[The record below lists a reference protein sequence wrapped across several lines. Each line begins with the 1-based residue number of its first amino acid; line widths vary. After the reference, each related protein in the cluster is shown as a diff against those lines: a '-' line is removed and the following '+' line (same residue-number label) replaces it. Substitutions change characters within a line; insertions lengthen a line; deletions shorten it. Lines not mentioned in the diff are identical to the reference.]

1 MRKKYDEP
9 MFVNVTACDSQC
21 AEKETL
27 KEIQKLCDDQNF
39 AVLATQGDG
48 QPYTS
53 LISFSVNDSLT
64 KLYFST
70 PSQTR
75 KFNLLEKNHLVSVL
89 IDNRSDLPTG
99 LNQISGLTITGT
111 AKVLSDEDQIKKASV
126 ILLDKHPYLQRFIQS
141 STTKIIEVSA
151 EHLYYVR
158 RFQEV
163 FEWSPR

>member
-9 MFVNVTACDSQC
+9 MFIDVTSCDTACSGH
-21 AEKETL
+21 
-27 KEIQKLCDDQNF
+27 EILSEIKKMCDQQNF

-53 LISFSVNDSLT
+53 LISFSITNDL
-64 KLYFST
+64 KKIYFST

-75 KFNLLEKNHLVSVL
+75 KFSLLEKNNQVSLL
-89 IDNRSDLPTG
+89 IDNRSDLPDG

-111 AKVLSDEDQIKKASV
+111 ARIVAEDFEKKEASFH
-126 ILLDKHPYLQRFIQS
+126 LLEKHPYLKKFIS
-141 STTKIIEVSA
+141 SETTKIIEITA
-151 EHLYYVR
+151 EHFYYVR

-163 FEWSPR
+163 YQWSPL